1 MGIVTGETEQLLFSA
16 TVEGDFTSMG
26 VQSPWADQGVTGLV
40 GWETRS
46 DELTRLADDISQ
58 IPGGKGLTGTG
69 GGTLP
74 IAGEIEVDEVFLEV
88 SVPVISG
95 LNFAEEVGIS
105 WLPLLGLHNKGQRH

>member
-26 VQSPWADQGVTGLV
+26 VQSWADQGVTGLV

-69 GGTLP
+69 GST
-74 IAGEIEVDEVFLEV
+74 
-88 SVPVISG
+88 S
-95 LNFAEEVGIS
+95 
-105 WLPLLGLHNKGQRH
+105 HCR

>member
-1 MGIVTGETEQLLFSA
+1 
-16 TVEGDFTSMG
+16 MG
-26 VQSPWADQGVTGLV
+26 VQSPLTGLV

-74 IAGEIEVDEVFLEV
+74 IAMTG
-88 SVPVISG
+88 
-95 LNFAEEVGIS
+95 
-105 WLPLLGLHNKGQRH
+105 LLGSFCSSYIWFEFR